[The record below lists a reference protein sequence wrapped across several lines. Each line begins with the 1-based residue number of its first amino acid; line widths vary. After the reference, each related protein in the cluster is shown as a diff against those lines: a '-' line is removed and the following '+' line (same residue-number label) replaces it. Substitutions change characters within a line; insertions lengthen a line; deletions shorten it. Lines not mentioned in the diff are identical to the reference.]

1 MLLCQQAVKAGDLAL
16 VQAHVRQH
24 GVGLQGKNGFQALHF
39 AACYGRTEI
48 AEYLLGILAPVNA
61 QTTRG
66 NTPLHI
72 ACFESGVPMIE
83 LLVDHGADTSVLN
96 WQVRSSKVLQNLA
109 RFDQQSADCCAP
121 PPPSP
126 SASGQDTGGYGAAS
140 AYVAEACARALQ
152 AIGWNAFRPLGS
164 NVAALLS
171 DFRTLLRGSRD

>member
-1 MLLCQQAVKAGDLAL
+1 MLLCQRAVKAGDLAL
-16 VQAHVRQH
+16 VQAHVRRH

-72 ACFESGVPMIE
+72 ACFEGGVPMIE

-96 WQVRSSKVLQNLA
+96 WQVRSSKVLQDA
-109 RFDQQSADCCAP
+109 RFDQKPADCCVLPLAIYLRTRRRWIWRCERVRCR
-121 PPPSP
+121 SL
-126 SASGQDTGGYGAAS
+126 
-140 AYVAEACARALQ
+140 CARFSLEILDLESEIRQ
-152 AIGWNAFRPLGS
+152 IGK
-164 NVAALLS
+164 
-171 DFRTLLRGSRD
+171 